1 MVNKVI
7 LIGNLG
13 GEPDFRQLES
23 GARVARFSL
32 ATNENYKDKTGQW
45 VKNTEWHNIV
55 AWGYT
60 ADYVK
65 NNLTKGSMVF
75 VEGKISTRKWQDKEG
90 QTRYTTEIETNTI
103 RSLEKRSEEGG
114 NTGYNDTGSMSSGDS
129 RYITGND
136 TEDDLPF

>member
-1 MVNKVI
+1 MINKVI

-13 GEPDFRQLES
+13 GEPEFRQLDS

-60 ADYVK
+60 ADYAK
-65 NNLTKGSMVF
+65 NNLVKGAMVF
-75 VEGKISTRKWQDKEG
+75 VEGKLSTRKWQDKEG
-90 QTRYTTEIETNTI
+90 QTRYTTEIEANTV
-103 RSLEKRSEEGG
+103 RSLERRSEESGQ
-114 NTGYNDTGSMSSGDS
+114 TGFNETGSMHNSGNNS
-129 RYITGND
+129 NTGND
-136 TEDDLPF
+136 TPDDLPF